1 MVNLYCK
8 LEWIEKYLGDEQG
21 LLVEVSEAVCREK
34 VLREDGP
41 ARLWQHSR
49 LSSWPLRDEVS
60 RCPPVFADTVVTWP
74 RLSAVEPAVTSLRPL
89 EP

>member
-8 LEWIEKYLGDEQG
+8 LEWIEKYLGDQQS
-21 LLVEVSEAVCREK
+21 LLVQVNEAISWEN

-41 ARLWQHSR
+41 ARLWQHSH
-49 LSSWPLRDEVS
+49 LSSWPLGDEVS
-60 RCPPVFADTVVTWP
+60 RGPPCLLTVVTWP